1 MAQVLLCGA
10 CMCRIAMKNKK
21 RWMEQTE
28 EGGGKKARA
37 SLIYFTDLETRIPS
51 GTVCP

>member
-1 MAQVLLCGA
+1 
-10 CMCRIAMKNKK
+10 
-21 RWMEQTE
+21 MECE
-28 EGGGKKARA
+28 EFRLVAEYGKKARA